1 MAPNMTKRPVGA
13 PSVLF
18 NEDDSEPSVVDE
30 GNQIAEGETVENN
43 KYKPYR
49 YQRQIVWR
57 NVALF
62 AYLHL
67 AALYGAYLMFAS
79 AKIATSIW
87 GKLLIFLFLSHTYFQ
102 KLIMYFSNF
111 TISNVWIG
119 NYRRST

>member
-62 AYLHL
+62 VYLHI

-87 GKLLIFLFLSHTYFQ
+87 GNLKLFLLINESCVLFFNL
-102 KLIMYFSNF
+102 NF
-111 TISNVWIG
+111 V
-119 NYRRST
+119 

>member
-79 AKIATSIW
+79 AKVATSIW
-87 GKLLIFLFLSHTYFQ
+87 GNYLIFVLLSYTYFQ
-102 KLIMYFSNF
+102 NLFMYFSNF

-119 NYRRST
+119 NYCGST

>member
-1 MAPNMTKRPVGA
+1 MAPNMTKRSVGA

-18 NEDDSEPSVVDE
+18 NEDGTEPSVVDE
-30 GNQIAEGETVENN
+30 GNQIAEGETIENN

-62 AYLHL
+62 AYLHI

-87 GKLLIFLFLSHTYFQ
+87 GKFKITLCINLELIFNL
-102 KLIMYFSNF
+102 FSN
-111 TISNVWIG
+111 
-119 NYRRST
+119 